1 MRTPRFVTIVVVA
14 LLALPAADAAAPS
27 SVGIGDP
34 YYPMAGNPG
43 YDALHYDVRVRYR
56 PADRVVDGVTRM
68 RFTTR
73 KRLAT
78 FNLDLLLR
86 ASKVTLDGVA
96 TRFSQTRHELTVSP
110 RHTLRSGST
119 HQVRVTYS
127 GRPISISYG
136 NETPFEKTAT
146 GALAV
151 GEPQIAAWWF
161 PSNDHPSDKATFTIR
176 LSVPRG
182 YEAISN
188 GSLASRRTSNGLTT
202 WSWAM
207 RSQMATYLA
216 FAAFGQYDI
225 QRGRSASGT
234 PFLYAFEQGL
244 GRSGPPARRSVR
256 STPQV
261 LRYLE
266 SVWGSYPYRNV
277 GGVVPNLRLG
287 YALEN
292 QTRPIYGRDMFGSGV
307 DRGLVAH
314 ELSHQWF
321 GDRVTVSRWRHIWL
335 NEGYATYSEW
345 LWERHIGGISPQTQL
360 RIRYDNL
367 EPSNSFWNL
376 RIGNPGRARLFDSA
390 VYDRGAMTLQALRN
404 RIGARDFFRVSHRW
418 VYANKGGTGST
429 REFKLLA
436 ERVSGEQ
443 LDGFVRAWLMTGS
456 KPAETAANGL

>member
-34 YYPMAGNPG
+34 YYPQAGNPG

-56 PADRVVDGVTRM
+56 PADRVVDGVTRL

-86 ASKVTLDGVA
+86 ASKVTVDGVD

-110 RHTLRSGST
+110 RRNLRRGST

-136 NETPFEKTAT
+136 HETPFEKTAT

-176 LSVPRG
+176 LSVPQG

-202 WSWAM
+202 WSWVM
-207 RSQMATYLA
+207 GSQMATYLA

-225 QRGRSASGT
+225 QRGRTASGT
-234 PFLYAFEQGL
+234 PFLYAFERGL
-244 GRSGPPARRSVR
+244 GRGGAAARRSVR

-266 SVWGSYPYRNV
+266 SVWGTYPYRNV
-277 GGVVPNLRLG
+277 GGLVPNLRLG

-292 QTRPIYGRDMFGSGV
+292 QTRPIYGRDMFGSGI

-345 LWERHIGGISPQTQL
+345 LWERHNGGLSPQTQL
-360 RIRYDNL
+360 RVRYDNL

-376 RIGNPGRARLFDSA
+376 RIGNPGRDRLFDSA
-390 VYDRGAMTLQALRN
+390 VYERGAMTLQALRN
-404 RIGARDFFRVSHRW
+404 RIGARDFFRVSRRW
-418 VYANKGGTGST
+418 VHANKGGTGST

-456 KPAETAANGL
+456 KPAETVANGL